1 MAVPSINPARLLADL
16 HTLRQFG
23 GQGNGVVRQA
33 FSEADMASRRWL
45 QARMAEAGLA
55 SKIDG
60 VGNVIGYA
68 RKPGRALLMGSHTDT
83 QPEGGWLDGA
93 YGVIAALEVARAL
106 DECPETRHLALDIAS
121 WADEEHTY
129 HGFLGSQGFLGQL
142 EPSILSTAT
151 RNDGHPLSKAL
162 ADAGLNGQ
170 PDHYDPAR
178 YIGYLEAHIEQ
189 GPRLELAGK
198 QVGIVTGIV
207 GCRTLDITFHGEAN
221 HAGSTPMD
229 RRRDAGKA
237 LFRFAHQMDTV
248 LATMA
253 AEFTVWTVGRVQFY
267 PGSASVIPGKA
278 FMRLQY
284 RDTCRDLLGSME
296 TAVRDLATQMA
307 PELGVTVSV
316 ERQPE
321 TEPVLMNEAMQ
332 EALAHAAEQQLGQ
345 RWMKL
350 PSAALH
356 DANMFGQVMPSAM
369 LFVPSIGGI
378 SHNFAEDTQP
388 EDLVAGCQV
397 LATAA
402 ARIIASGQ

>member
-1 MAVPSINPARLLADL
+1 MAVPIINPERFLTDL
-16 HTLRQFG
+16 QTLRQFG
-23 GQGNGVVRQA
+23 RQGNGVVRQA
-33 FSEADMASRRWL
+33 FSEEDMASRRWL
-45 QARMAEAGLA
+45 QERMAEAGLR

-142 EPSILSTAT
+142 APSVFSTAT
-151 RNDGHPLSKAL
+151 RNDGHPLSRAL

-189 GPRLELAGK
+189 GPRLELAAK

-237 LFRFAHQMDTV
+237 LFRFANQMDMV
-248 LATMA
+248 MAAMA

-278 FMRLQY
+278 CMRLQY
-284 RDTCRDLLGSME
+284 RDTCRDLLVSME
-296 TAVRDLATQMA
+296 TAVRDLASQMA
-307 PELGVTVSV
+307 PELGVDIHV

-321 TEPVLMNEAMQ
+321 TEPVLMNEVMQ
-332 EALAHAAEQQLGQ
+332 EQLTEAAEQHLGQ

-356 DANMFGQVMPSAM
+356 DANMFGLVMPSAM
-369 LFVPSIGGI
+369 LFVPSIDGI
-378 SHNFAEDTQP
+378 SHNFAENTKP

-397 LATAA
+397 LATTA
-402 ARIIASGQ
+402 ARMIAAGQ